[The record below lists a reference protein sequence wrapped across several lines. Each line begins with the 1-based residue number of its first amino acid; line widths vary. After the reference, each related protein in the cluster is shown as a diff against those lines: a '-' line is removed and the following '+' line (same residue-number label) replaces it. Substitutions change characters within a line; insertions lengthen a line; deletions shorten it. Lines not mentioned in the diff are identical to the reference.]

1 MLDLYARSVV
11 DPFLIKIAGSLH
23 NAGLTANQATWISLV
38 VTIFS
43 FPFLAIGLY
52 WGALFFIVLNRF
64 FDGID
69 GHIAR
74 IETPD
79 IDNAKR
85 DVGGYMDIVFD
96 FVMYGGFVIF
106 FALGQGLQTGQYI
119 MVASF
124 LLFAYLL
131 NAVAFLSYASIIA
144 KRGEVN
150 TQERTLQKSFYF
162 LSGLAEG
169 TETIIYM
176 VLCCLFPAYF
186 TVFTAIFALIC
197 FVSAGARVRIA
208 MSDLA
213 TK

>member
-1 MLDLYARSVV
+1 MLDLHARSLI
-11 DPFLIKIAGSLH
+11 DPILVKIAQSLYK
-23 NAGLTANQATWISLV
+23 AGLTANQTTWLSLV

-43 FPFLAIGLY
+43 FPFLAFGLY

-79 IDNAKR
+79 VNNPKR

-106 FALGQGLQTGQYI
+106 FSLGQGQVTFI
-119 MVASF
+119 ASL

-144 KRGEVN
+144 KRGETN
-150 TQERTLQKSFYF
+150 TTDRRLQKSFYF

-176 VLCCLFPAYF
+176 VLCCLLPGYF
-186 TVFTAIFALIC
+186 TIFTAIFALIC
-197 FVSAGARVRIA
+197 FVSAAARVRIA